1 MHYGL
6 AAQRRAHSV
15 GFQEQVASTLRIT
28 IYQSTQK
35 HALRSALCPLRLPL
49 TLLIDIAILSKKSNS
64 KRGYGSGQLQRL

>member
-6 AAQRRAHSV
+6 AAQRRAHSAWRRV
-15 GFQEQVASTLRIT
+15 SGTGSQYFTYNNLPEHTKT
-28 IYQSTQK
+28 
-35 HALRSALCPLRLPL
+35 RSALCALRLPL